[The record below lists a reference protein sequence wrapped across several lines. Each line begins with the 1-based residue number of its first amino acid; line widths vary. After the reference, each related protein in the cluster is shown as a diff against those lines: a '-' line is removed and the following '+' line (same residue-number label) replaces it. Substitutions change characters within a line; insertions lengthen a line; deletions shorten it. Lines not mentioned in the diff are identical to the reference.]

1 MVDHDLEYMSQ
12 RKWIRRGYGEGHCAY
27 CKETPTLFK
36 TQLEYHDYVLLGLC
50 PECVKEYL

>member
-12 RKWIRRGYGEGHCAY
+12 RKWIRRGYGEGRCAY